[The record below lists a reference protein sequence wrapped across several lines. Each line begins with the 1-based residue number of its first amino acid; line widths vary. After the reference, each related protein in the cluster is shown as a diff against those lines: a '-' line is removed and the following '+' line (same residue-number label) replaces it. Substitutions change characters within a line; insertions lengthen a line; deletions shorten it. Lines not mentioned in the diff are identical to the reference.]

1 MRVLTYTADA
11 AWAQLGQF
19 LRQRGFSRAMLVA
32 LKQAPGS
39 VLCNGRPVY
48 LSAPVRAGDDIRVTL
63 ADEAPSAH
71 LPAAAL
77 PLSIVYED
85 EDVLI
90 VNKPAGMPVHPSHG
104 HTADTLGN
112 ALAHRYR
119 AQPFVFRPVNRL
131 DRDTTGLV
139 VVARHQLAAA
149 VLARQVKEKTL
160 RRHYLAVAAGRCPE
174 EGVICA
180 PIARAAGSV
189 IERTVDYTRGEWS
202 RTHFRR
208 LDWRQPYSLLHLT
221 LESGRTHQIRV
232 HLRHIGH
239 PIPGDFLYHPDF
251 THFSHQ
257 ALHAWRVEL
266 THPVTGRRLHV
277 CAPPPEEMAAV
288 FPDCPAQDK

>member
-1 MRVLTYTADA
+1 M
-11 AWAQLGQF
+11 
-19 LRQRGFSRAMLVA
+19 
-32 LKQAPGS
+32 
-39 VLCNGRPVY
+39 
-48 LSAPVRAGDDIRVTL
+48 
-63 ADEAPSAH
+63 
-71 LPAAAL
+71 
-77 PLSIVYED
+77 
-85 EDVLI
+85 LI

-208 LDWRQPYSLLHLT
+208 LDWRQ
-221 LESGRTHQIRV
+221 Q
-232 HLRHIGH
+232 
-239 PIPGDFLYHPDF
+239 
-251 THFSHQ
+251 
-257 ALHAWRVEL
+257 
-266 THPVTGRRLHV
+266 
-277 CAPPPEEMAAV
+277 
-288 FPDCPAQDK
+288 